1 MNCIYRIES
10 INKDIKE
17 FYIGSTE
24 NLAQRITKHKYSC
37 NTNYNKDYNIRLYKF
52 IRDNG
57 GFCKWKFVVEADT
70 PNHNKEERL
79 ELEQYYKDLLNP
91 QLNSYNAIGRDNERI
106 LETAR
111 KSKSKKVNCPHCNIE
126 LRKDCLNRHIKKS
139 CKSI

>member
-24 NLAQRITKHKYSC
+24 NLAQRIRLHKSNVKRL
-37 NTNYNKDYNIRLYKF
+37 NTRLYKF

-57 GFCKWKFVVEADT
+57 GLCKWKFVVEADT

-91 QLNSYNAIGRDNERI
+91 QLNSFNVVGKDKDKRANMI
-106 LETAR
+106 
-111 KSKSKKVNCPHCNIE
+111 KKHNNLKANCPHCNKLLI
-126 LRKDCLNRHIKKS
+126 KGNIGRHIKKG